1 LPDFRSCYWQAHA
14 VRSPQYPAARGEHNR
29 LPRTT
34 ASRDKGFNSVIYIGI
49 SLRKVFSILEDELLN
64 MGPVQKRVFL
74 DALDEEIK
82 IIRAKLS

>member
-1 LPDFRSCYWQAHA
+1 M
-14 VRSPQYPAARGEHNR
+14 
-29 LPRTT
+29 
-34 ASRDKGFNSVIYIGI
+34 IYIGI